1 MTAIG
6 TFHLQPALAV
16 MKGIATPQN
25 AMRGQGEDTPM
36 AAAALGQ
43 TQSAE
48 TTEASEDIYFGTQMT
63 VTKLMFLMMEKIT
76 GYLNGKLEVGRDGD
90 LKSVEAGNQWRKQ
103 ALLKEIPVDSEK
115 DFTIP
120 KPGENGV
127 TFREVAGTIKKQFSM
142 GFLAGDRDLLQMLEK
157 FVGFRLYGTNAA
169 DIIESFTDPD
179 GPAARRVRAV
189 LENGLA
195 GQEGSKVS
203 QRLERA
209 AEGPRSVSDVLT
221 EKRSAADVVD
231 EETIEE
237 DREALETARMQERLQ
252 SVEEMQDK
260 LAEALE
266 TDRSSAS
273 QPDRDT
279 AMRAYERP
287 MEIIQQLAAMPAG
300 EETDDAE
307 APPAPEVYG
316 TVETTEQRLEGLE
329 EEQQEIEDSG
339 KSYAALAE
347 AYDMGPEREREE
359 DEDVRTRFL
368 I

>member
-16 MKGIATPQN
+16 MKGIALPQ
-25 AMRGQGEDTPM
+25 AAARGQGDDTPM

-43 TQSAE
+43 TQSTE
-48 TTEASEDIYFGTQMT
+48 TSEASEDFYFGTQMT

-76 GYLNGKLEVGRDGD
+76 GYLNGKLEVGRDGEE
-90 LKSVEAGNQWRKQ
+90 KSVEAGNQWRKQ
-103 ALLKEIPVDSEK
+103 ALVEDIPVNSEK

-127 TFREVAGTIKKQFSM
+127 TFREVAGTIKQKFNM
-142 GFLAGDRDLLQMLEK
+142 DFLAGDRDLLQMLEK
-157 FVGFRLYGTNAA
+157 FIGFRLYGTNAA
-169 DIIESFTDPD
+169 DIIEAFTDPD
-179 GPAARRVRAV
+179 SPAAERVRKV
-189 LENGLA
+189 LEDGLA

-209 AEGPRSVSDVLT
+209 AEGPRSVSDILT

-252 SVEEMQDK
+252 SIREMQDK
-260 LAEALE
+260 LAEAVE
-266 TDRSSAS
+266 ADRSSAS
-273 QPDRDT
+273 PQDRDA
-279 AMRAYERP
+279 AMRGYERA

-300 EETDDAE
+300 EETVEAD
-307 APPAPEVYG
+307 APPATEADGPA
-316 TVETTEQRLEGLE
+316 ETTEQRLETLE
-329 EEQQEIEDSG
+329 EEQQEIEESG
-339 KSYAALAE
+339 KSFAALAE
-347 AYDMGPEREREE
+347 AYDMRPERERRE